1 MKRSRTTDK
10 RKITYVTEKVIAVD
24 SMKKLLQMF
33 GNQFLQLLFPRRC
46 PVCDG
51 IVQPWGEMIC
61 VSCLPKLK
69 LLTPPWCMQCG
80 KKLRD
85 EGEYCQE
92 CRGGK
97 RAFSRG
103 RCLYEYDSAAMS
115 LYRFKYS
122 SRREYAAFF
131 GEQTVEYLGEFI
143 RGMQPDAIIP
153 IPLHRKRRA
162 KRGYNQAELL
172 AREIGRRMGIP
183 VQTKLLLRVKNT
195 IPLKQLNPKE
205 RQNNLKK
212 AFLMAQNDVKL
223 KTILLIDDIYTT
235 GSTMNEA
242 ARTLR
247 DAGVENIC
255 YVALACG
262 TGC

>member
-1 MKRSRTTDK
+1 MKRSKTTDK
-10 RKITYVTEKVIAVD
+10 HKITRVTKAVMAVD

-51 IVQPWGEMIC
+51 IVQPAGEMVC
-61 VSCLPKLK
+61 VGCLPKLK
-69 LLTPPWCMQCG
+69 LLTPPWCMRCG

-85 EGEYCQE
+85 EGEYCKE
-92 CRGGK
+92 CSDGK
-97 RAFSRG
+97 HDFSRG
-103 RCLYEYDSAAMS
+103 RCLYEYDSAAAS

-122 SRREYAAFF
+122 GRREYAAFY

-143 RGMQPDAIIP
+143 RGVQPDAIIP

-172 AREIGRRMGIP
+172 AREIGKRMGIP
-183 VQTKLLLRVKNT
+183 VRTKLLLRVKNT
-195 IPLKQLNPKE
+195 TPLKQLNPKE

-212 AFLMAQNDVKL
+212 AFLITGNDVKL
-223 KTILLIDDIYTT
+223 KTILLVDDIYTT
-235 GSTMNEA
+235 GSTMDEA

-247 DAGVENIC
+247 RAGVENIC